1 MGGRQTCVSINFLS
15 KVVGFWYWVFLI
27 KNIEDMRE
35 SPSLKLMEL
44 LQAKGAL
51 IEYSDPLVPVFP
63 RMREYI
69 FNLASLELSP
79 ANVATFDV
87 VLLAT
92 NHDLFD
98 YAMIKTNA
106 KLIVDTRGV
115 YLEPDGNVVKA

>member
-1 MGGRQTCVSINFLS
+1 
-15 KVVGFWYWVFLI
+15 
-27 KNIEDMRE
+27 MRK

-44 LQAKGAL
+44 LQAKSAL
-51 IEYSDPLVPVFP
+51 IDYSDPLVPVLP

-79 ANVATFDV
+79 AYVATFDV

-92 NHDLFD
+92 HHDFFD

-115 YLEPDGNVVKA
+115 YLKPAGNVVKA